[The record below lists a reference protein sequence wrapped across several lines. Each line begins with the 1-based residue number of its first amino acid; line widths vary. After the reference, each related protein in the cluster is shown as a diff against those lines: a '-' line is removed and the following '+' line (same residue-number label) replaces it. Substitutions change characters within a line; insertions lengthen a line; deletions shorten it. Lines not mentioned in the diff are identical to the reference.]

1 VPIPPGVRRDEE
13 EPTETPT
20 IQPQPQPL
28 SDVANIS
35 RSSTSPCIAT
45 AAGSSHPSTS
55 NTSTSNCIDIGKGKE
70 KAVEKMEPRTES
82 MRLPK
87 RQVEE
92 QARKEEHERKK
103 VSFVTAQDVLVDR
116 VVRLGKAKEL
126 AC

>member
-13 EPTETPT
+13 EPTENPT

-28 SDVANIS
+28 SDIANIS
-35 RSSTSPCIAT
+35 RSSTSPCIT
-45 AAGSSHPSTS
+45 AVAGSSS
-55 NTSTSNCIDIGKGKE
+55 NTSDCIDNGKGKE

-87 RQVEE
+87 RQAEE
-92 QARKEEHERKK
+92 QARNEEHERKR
-103 VSFVTAQDVLVDR
+103 VIFVTAQDVLVDR